1 MIDINYFLGVFIDK
15 MSYFEENFVIVVY
28 RNGKMTSVPRELGEI
43 NHYQP
48 FRRLNEKIN
57 GIKL

>member
-1 MIDINYFLGVFIDK
+1 